1 MPCLTTGV
9 GREPANMELIMEPP
23 AQASQGAA
31 ERSSAALAGL
41 RSPLPALPSPLT
53 PLVGRERILAPIG
66 ALLERES
73 VRLVTLTGPGGV
85 GKTRV
90 AIAAAHRFRVRFAD
104 GAVVV
109 SLAAVRTPELVL
121 PAVAQALGLQEADN
135 RPVNE
140 ALADA
145 LADRE
150 LLLVLDNLEHVLP
163 AAPAIAALLSHCP
176 RLKVLATSR
185 AILRVS
191 GEWDLPVPPLQLPD
205 PARRVSDDLETIESV
220 ALFVDRARAANPTFD
235 LDACSVEVVCD
246 ICRRLDGLPLA
257 IELAAARLRH
267 LPLNVVQQ
275 RLDQRLLLLTGGPR
289 DQPARLQTVRD
300 AIAWSY
306 DLLADSEQNLFKQLA
321 VFHGGFSLEAAEHV
335 GGGEQLGGT
344 ALDAIASLVDKSLLV
359 KEVTTYEPRYA
370 MLETIREFG
379 ISQLTPEEA
388 AAARRRHAEWC
399 RALVDGAWP
408 AFSQR
413 SGQEPWLQRIADD
426 HDNLR
431 SALDW
436 QLTRGNFGDAVH
448 LAGGLF
454 WFWFVRG
461 HLCEGRARLEQVLS
475 AASDSDVAPVDR
487 ARALLGAGVLA
498 HFHGDDVAS
507 VPLAEE
513 ARNLS
518 REIGFAFGEVSATLT
533 LGLVEEDRGH
543 YERAIPYYEQSLAV
557 CRRSGD
563 QLNEALAL
571 HHLGVAAWGNNR
583 PQEAQRH
590 FTDAISILRSCHDQW
605 GLGNALGYLGLVL
618 AVIGEHSRAT
628 DALRESLVLRQALG
642 TPVDLA
648 NGLAAMAT
656 LASFTEESAT
666 AARLFGAERV
676 LRQRLGAR
684 RKLPEHG
691 TFEQAEARAEAM
703 LGGDRFADLVAEGQ
717 ALSTEQALALARDFH
732 PTALAATALPEQ
744 GRHARLTDR
753 EREVLVHL
761 AQGKTNPEIADALYV
776 GRGTVRTHVSNIL
789 GKLGARTRTEAAD
802 IARRQGFL
810 SSVPP
815 DGEHHSASLT

>member
-1 MPCLTTGV
+1 VRT
-9 GREPANMELIMEPP
+9 
-23 AQASQGAA
+23 
-31 ERSSAALAGL
+31 
-41 RSPLPALPSPLT
+41 PLPAIPSPLT
-53 PLVGRERILAPIG
+53 PLVGRERILASIG
-66 ALLERES
+66 ALLGRES

-85 GKTRV
+85 GKTRI
-90 AIAAAHRFRVRFAD
+90 AIAAAHRFGERFDD

-109 SLAAVRTPELVL
+109 SLAPVRSPEFVL
-121 PAVAQALGLQEADN
+121 PAVAQVLGLRETDS

-140 ALADA
+140 AIAAA

-150 LLLVLDNLEHVLP
+150 LLLVLDNLEHVLS
-163 AAPAIAALLSHCP
+163 AAPTIAALLSHCP

-191 GEWDLPVPPLQLPD
+191 GEWDLPVPPMQLPD
-205 PARRVSDDLETIESV
+205 PARGATDDLERIESV
-220 ALFVDRARAANPTFD
+220 ALFVDRARAANPRFN
-235 LDACSVEVVCD
+235 LDAASLEVVCD

-267 LPLNVVQQ
+267 LPLDVVRQ
-275 RLDQRLLLLTGGPR
+275 RLNQRLLLLTGGPR

-306 DLLADSEQNLFKQLA
+306 DLLPEGEQFLFKQLS
-321 VFHGGFSLEAAEHV
+321 VFQGGFSLEAAEHV
-335 GGGEQLGGT
+335 AGVEQLT
-344 ALDAIASLVDKSLLV
+344 ETVLDTVASLVDKSLLV
-359 KEVTTYEPRYA
+359 REDTAYEPRYS

-379 ISQLTPEEA
+379 ISRLNPEEIVV
-388 AAARRRHAEWC
+388 ARRRHAEWC
-399 RALVDGAWP
+399 RVLIDGAWP

-413 SGQEPWLQRIADD
+413 AGQEPWLQRIAAE

-436 QLTRGNFGDAVH
+436 QLTSGSTGDAVH

-461 HLCEGRARLEQVLS
+461 HLSEGRAWLEQVLG
-475 AASDSDVAPVDR
+475 AASDGHVAPIDR
-487 ARALLGAGVLA
+487 ARALLGAAVLA
-498 HFHGDDVAS
+498 HFHGDDTAS
-507 VPLAEE
+507 APLAEE
-513 ARNLS
+513 ARMLS

-533 LGLVEEDRGH
+533 LGLVEEDRGA
-543 YERAIPYYEQSLAV
+543 YERAIPFYEQALVV

-563 QLNEALAL
+563 QVNEALAL

-583 PQEAQRH
+583 TQEAQRH
-590 FTDAISILRSCHDQW
+590 FTDAIAILRSCQDQW

-618 AVIGEHSRAT
+618 AATGAYSQAT
-628 DALRESLVLRQALG
+628 DPLRESLALRQALG
-642 TPVDLA
+642 TSVDLA

-656 LASFTEESAT
+656 LASLTDEPAT
-666 AARLFGAERV
+666 AARLFGAERA

-684 RKLPEHG
+684 RKLPEQG
-691 TFEQAEARAEAM
+691 AFEQAESRAETM

-717 ALSTEQALALARDFH
+717 ALGTEQALDLALNFH
-732 PTALAATALPEQ
+732 PIARSATFAPEG

-753 EREVLVHL
+753 EREVLLLLV
-761 AQGKTNPEIADALYV
+761 QGKTNPEIADALYV

-789 GKLGARTRTEAAD
+789 GKLGARTRTEAAE
-802 IARRQGFL
+802 IARRQGL
-810 SSVPP
+810 LTAVPSDSERRSV
-815 DGEHHSASLT
+815 SLT